1 MTNYAVIGAGFGD
14 EGKGLLT
21 DYLTRKLGPSDTL
34 VVRVN
39 GGAQAGHTVTTDQ
52 HRHVFSHFG
61 AGTLAGSKTYLSS
74 NFIVNPFAFLR
85 EWDQLAEIGY
95 TPETWAHPLARVST
109 IWDIAYNQL
118 QEISRGKDKHGSC
131 GLGINA
137 TITRNQ
143 DPSAMLNLQDSYWAT
158 DRALERIQEYYAP
171 LLAQY
176 ADIPEYES
184 YVPMF
189 DIGREW
195 QLIERMLEKLEIGK
209 YSYRR
214 ESNAIFECAQGLGLD
229 ELMGEF
235 PHVTR
240 SITGLASAIHAAVEM
255 NVTEITPVYVT
266 RCYVT
271 RHGAG
276 PLDWEDLAMDFSQ
289 VVDPTNKPNAW
300 QDSLRFAPL
309 DLTTMYENIGADW
322 ERSQAMATVFNI
334 KLNTPEV
341 AITCLDQ
348 FDQIVYVHP
357 NTDQLV
363 TVPSKEFI
371 SHLKSQGQVKVK
383 YTSWGPRATD
393 VQEID

>member
-1 MTNYAVIGAGFGD
+1 
-14 EGKGLLT
+14 
-21 DYLTRKLGPSDTL
+21 
-34 VVRVN
+34 
-39 GGAQAGHTVTTDQ
+39 
-52 HRHVFSHFG
+52 
-61 AGTLAGSKTYLSS
+61 
-74 NFIVNPFAFLR
+74 
-85 EWDQLAEIGY
+85 
-95 TPETWAHPLARVST
+95 
-109 IWDIAYNQL
+109 
-118 QEISRGKDKHGSC
+118 
-131 GLGINA
+131 
-137 TITRNQ
+137 
-143 DPSAMLNLQDSYWAT
+143 MLNLQDSYWAT

-357 NTDQLV
+357 NTEHLV